1 MHFIDLS
8 SIDIILACCASLAAG
23 TIDSIVGGGGLVLVP
38 ALFSLFPNTAPAI
51 LFGTNKIAAL
61 SGTGMATVQY
71 VRHVRVNWKIVIPA
85 AILAWVGSGLGAWA
99 VGHVNG
105 SDFRKALPF
114 ILIAVFFYTLTQKHF
129 GLTKGKAVADAKAR
143 ILICIIG
150 FVLGF
155 YDGFFGPGTGSFLVF
170 LIVRFL
176 AYDFL
181 QATATAKILNTTSN
195 LSAVFLFVFN
205 HEVYWGL
212 GLCMAVANIS
222 GSFVGT
228 KLAVKH
234 GAVFVRKVFI
244 VIVGVLIIS
253 SLYKAFFV

>member
-1 MHFIDLS
+1 MHFTDLS
-8 SIDIILACCASLAAG
+8 TIAVILACCASLVAG
-23 TIDSIVGGGGLVLVP
+23 TIDSIVGGGGLILVP

-71 VRHVRVNWKIVIPA
+71 VRHVRVNWKIVVPA
-85 AILAWVGSGLGAWA
+85 AIVAWVGSSLGAWA
-99 VGHVNG
+99 VAHVNG
-105 SDFRKALPF
+105 DDFRKALPF
-114 ILIAVFFYTLTQKHF
+114 ILIAVFLYTLTQKQF
-129 GLTKGKAVADAKAR
+129 GVAKGHVVPDAKAR
-143 ILICIIG
+143 VLICVIG
-150 FVLGF
+150 LFVGF
-155 YDGFFGPGTGSFLVF
+155 YDGFFGPGTGSFFVF

-195 LSAVFLFVFN
+195 LSAVFLFAFN
-205 HEVYWGL
+205 HEICWGL

-222 GSFVGT
+222 GSLIGT

-234 GAVFVRKVFI
+234 GAVFVRKFFI
-244 VIVGVLIIS
+244 VIVGALIIS
-253 SLYKAFFV
+253 SLYKAFLA